1 MLNQNI
7 STGTALPLRSGG
19 LFFDLQHS
27 KIIHDRTIVRR
38 TVSGPQQICSKIGC
52 FAGLPLAGT
61 DKKKR
66 SVRMKEVREQIRPAV
81 DLLDYKIRG
90 GELSNGGGHKIL
102 AALIENPDRVN
113 AVMNILDL
121 ELSEEETLAQVARLK

>member
-1 MLNQNI
+1 
-7 STGTALPLRSGG
+7 
-19 LFFDLQHS
+19 
-27 KIIHDRTIVRR
+27 
-38 TVSGPQQICSKIGC
+38 
-52 FAGLPLAGT
+52 
-61 DKKKR
+61 
-66 SVRMKEVREQIRPAV
+66 MKEVREQIRPAS

-90 GELSNGGGHKIL
+90 GELSNGGGHQIL

>member
-1 MLNQNI
+1 
-7 STGTALPLRSGG
+7 
-19 LFFDLQHS
+19 
-27 KIIHDRTIVRR
+27 
-38 TVSGPQQICSKIGC
+38 
-52 FAGLPLAGT
+52 
-61 DKKKR
+61 
-66 SVRMKEVREQIRPAV
+66 MKEVREQIRPAI

-121 ELSEEETLAQVARLK
+121 DLSEEETLAQVARLK